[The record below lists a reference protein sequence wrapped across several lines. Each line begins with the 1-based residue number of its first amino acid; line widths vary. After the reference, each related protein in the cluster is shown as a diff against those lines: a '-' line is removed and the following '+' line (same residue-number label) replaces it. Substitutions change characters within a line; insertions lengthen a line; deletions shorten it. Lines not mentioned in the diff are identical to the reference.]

1 MKKKKKLSPE
11 ERRAKV
17 KKNSQPDPY
26 DSPIFVCI
34 VIFLSILTGIVF
46 LFSNKSNESVTREE
60 AIFYEGY
67 FEDYSY
73 FSKYADLKITG
84 HDDILS
90 IFPHTQSDE
99 FIERMESLSAEDKL
113 RIAVHPKS
121 GYVIEI
127 IANES
132 EEILNFYDSQTDIYN
147 YSKGY
152 VWIGAA
158 ELVGAVLISIFL
170 IVHYKRKKNK
180 AERIRLHG
188 DKESIFNTTYI
199 RYANS
204 ETKHR
209 ILLKHTTADLN
220 IIYRR
225 VGKVNELV
233 VNGKV
238 YAEYKALIEFEHKL
252 RANVGGHL
260 IEAGLDKENRSYL
273 EIDGKLV
280 EYKLRVV

>member
-1 MKKKKKLSPE
+1 M
-11 ERRAKV
+11 
-17 KKNSQPDPY
+17 
-26 DSPIFVCI
+26 
-34 VIFLSILTGIVF
+34 GIVF
-46 LFSNKSNESVTREE
+46 VFSNKSNESVTREE

-73 FSKYADLKITG
+73 SSKYADLKITG

-121 GYVIEI
+121 DYVIEI

-158 ELVGAVLISIFL
+158 EFVGAVLISIFL
-170 IVHYKRKKNK
+170 IIHYKRKKNK
-180 AERIRLHG
+180 AERIHMHG
-188 DKESIFNTTYI
+188 DAESIYNTTYI
-199 RYANS
+199 RYADS
-204 ETKHR
+204 EIKHR
-209 ILLKHTTADLN
+209 VLLEHNDDDLKV
-220 IIYRR
+220 IYRR
-225 VGKVNELV
+225 VGRVNELV

-238 YAEYKALIEFEHKL
+238 YAEYKALIEFAHKL
-252 RANVGGHL
+252 RACVAGHN
-260 IEAGLDKENRSYL
+260 IEAGLDEDMRSYI

>member
-17 KKNSQPDPY
+17 RKNSEPDPY

-34 VIFLSILTGIVF
+34 VIFLSILMGIVF
-46 LFSNKSNESVTREE
+46 LFSNKSNESVSREE

-73 FSKYADLKITG
+73 LSKYADLKITG

-99 FIERMESLSAEDKL
+99 FIERMKSLSAEDKL

-121 GYVIEI
+121 DYVIEI

-132 EEILNFYDSQTDIYN
+132 EEILNFEASQTDIYN

-152 VWIGAA
+152 VWIGAV
-158 ELVGAVLISIFL
+158 EIVLAIGTGIYLIF
-170 IVHYKRKKNK
+170 HHKRKKDK

-188 DKESIFNTTYI
+188 DDESVYHTTYI

-209 ILLKHTTADLN
+209 ILLEYNDDDLK

-225 VGKVNELV
+225 VGRVNELV

-252 RANVGGHL
+252 RASVAGHK

>member
-1 MKKKKKLSPE
+1 MKKKKKLSPKE
-11 ERRAKV
+11 KRAKV
-17 KKNSQPDPY
+17 RKNRQADPY
-26 DSPIFVCI
+26 DSPIFVII
-34 VIFLSILTGIVF
+34 VIVLSTIMGIF
-46 LFSNKSNESVTREE
+46 FMFSNKSNESVSREE
-60 AIFYEGY
+60 AIFHEGY
-67 FEDYSY
+67 FEYYYYTSE
-73 FSKYADLKITG
+73 YADLEISGCEET
-84 HDDILS
+84 LN
-90 IFPHTQSDE
+90 IFPHTQSEE
-99 FIERMESLSAEDKL
+99 FIERMASLTGADKL
-113 RIAVHPKS
+113 CVAVHPDS

-132 EEILNFYDSQTDIYN
+132 EEILNFEASQTDIYN

-152 VWIGAA
+152 VWIGAV
-158 ELVGAVLISIFL
+158 EIVLAIGTGIYMIF
-170 IVHYKRKKNK
+170 HHKRKKDK

-188 DKESIFNTTYI
+188 DDESVYHTTYI
-199 RYANS
+199 RYADT
-204 ETKHR
+204 EAKHR
-209 ILLKHTTADLN
+209 ILLEYNDDDLKV
-220 IIYRR
+220 IYRR

>member
-17 KKNSQPDPY
+17 RKNSEPDPY
-26 DSPIFVCI
+26 DSPIFVII
-34 VIFLSILTGIVF
+34 VIVLSTIMGIF
-46 LFSNKSNESVTREE
+46 FMFSNKSNESVSREE
-60 AIFYEGY
+60 AIFHEGY
-67 FEDYSY
+67 FEYY
-73 FSKYADLKITG
+73 YYTSKYADLEISGCEET
-84 HDDILS
+84 LN
-90 IFPHTQSDE
+90 IFPHTQSEE
-99 FIERMESLSAEDKL
+99 FIERMASLTGADKL
-113 RIAVHPKS
+113 CVAVHPDS

-132 EEILNFYDSQTDIYN
+132 EEILNFEASQTDIYN

-152 VWIGAA
+152 VWIGAVEIMLA
-158 ELVGAVLISIFL
+158 IGTGIYLIF
-170 IVHYKRKKNK
+170 HHKRKKDK

-199 RYANS
+199 RYADT
-204 ETKHR
+204 EAKHR
-209 ILLKHTTADLN
+209 VLLKHTTADLK

>member
-1 MKKKKKLSPE
+1 MK
-11 ERRAKV
+11 
-17 KKNSQPDPY
+17 
-26 DSPIFVCI
+26 
-34 VIFLSILTGIVF
+34 
-46 LFSNKSNESVTREE
+46 
-60 AIFYEGY
+60 
-67 FEDYSY
+67 
-73 FSKYADLKITG
+73 
-84 HDDILS
+84 
-90 IFPHTQSDE
+90 
-99 FIERMESLSAEDKL
+99 SLSAEDKL

-121 GYVIEI
+121 DYVIEI

-158 ELVGAVLISIFL
+158 EIGGAVLISIFL

-209 ILLKHTTADLN
+209 ILLEHNDDDLK

-225 VGKVNELV
+225 VGRVNELV

-238 YAEYKALIEFEHKL
+238 YAEYKALIEFDHKL

-280 EYKLRVV
+280 EYKLRIV